1 MDKEPQYLL
10 QDVLRDVTRKERRTL
25 LALAT
30 VAIIITTQNIQ
41 LSSITVLGITLKDI
55 IDNDRLLFL
64 MGLVVVYFFVAF
76 IIYAA
81 LDLVSWRFTVADMKS
96 KEAAENYQRDSEKQ
110 KEFKEKQKENN
121 GKQSIPW
128 LDSENIAEHKRHSE
142 RYGVVRVAKETRQS
156 YYPWALAVTLLRTA
170 FDFVLP
176 LFVGGYA
183 IRLLLF
189 R

>member
-25 LALAT
+25 LGLAT
-30 VAIIITTQNIQ
+30 VAIIIAKENVK
-41 LSSITVLGITLKDI
+41 LSSINVLGLNLGNT
-55 IDNDRLLFL
+55 DNDRLLFL

-110 KEFKEKQKENN
+110 KESKEEQKENN
-121 GKQSIPW
+121 GKQSIPY
-128 LDSENIAEHKRHSE
+128 LDSEKIAEHKRNSV
-142 RYGVVRVAKETRQS
+142 RYEVVKAAKETRQS
-156 YYPWALAVTLLRTA
+156 YYPWALGVTLLRAA

-176 LFVGGYA
+176 IFVGGYA